1 MFGFLPEV
9 CGEIRAHLVSAYWMM
24 LVPFVLFLII
34 LEFLNVDE
42 YTPNPMNILKRTVI
56 SIIILLS
63 FEQIMGII
71 AMVGDGLTEHINGIG
86 QLTDLL
92 DEIQKNYEETSPK
105 WLQFREALIFVI
117 NLVSYLI
124 AYIGIFIT
132 NILIQF
138 VWSILYVVSPLM
150 ILMYVSRYTSFIT
163 ASLFKGLIQVT
174 IWKVLWSIL
183 GVMLLKFAVSPEVQ
197 SWDNFFTTAL
207 VNLCIGLSMIFVPI
221 ATNSLISSGLQSV
234 ATGVSAMPV
243 ISAGHKFKQNLMSS
257 NKDNTKFDEPKA
269 QQKHYGQHRANRSF
283 NTTLNK
289 ENN

>member
-1 MFGFLPEV
+1 MFGSLPEV
-9 CGEIRAHLVSAYWMM
+9 CGEIRAHLVSAYWMI

-92 DEIQKNYEETSPK
+92 NEIQKNYEETSPK

-207 VNLCIGLSMIFVPI
+207 VNLCIGFSMIFVPI

-243 ISAGHKFKQNLMSS
+243 ISAGHRFKQNLMSS

-269 QQKHYGQHRANRSF
+269 QQKQYGQHRANRSF
-283 NTTLNK
+283 NNK
-289 ENN
+289 QQEK